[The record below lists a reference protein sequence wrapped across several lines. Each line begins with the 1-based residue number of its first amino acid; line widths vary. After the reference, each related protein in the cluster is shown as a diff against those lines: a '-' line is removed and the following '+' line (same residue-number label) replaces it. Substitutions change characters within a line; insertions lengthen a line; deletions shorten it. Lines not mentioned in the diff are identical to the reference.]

1 MTQYLHWLQLYL
13 RKTLNLVSL
22 NWLKWIGEES
32 GLYSVKLCFLSTSES
47 IQSQMICAAL
57 SKAKQEHC
65 VL

>member
-22 NWLKWIGEES
+22 NWLKWMGEEDEE
-32 GLYSVKLCFLSTSES
+32 GCFLSTSES